1 MKIFCE
7 LEHNGDDNLLY
18 SSNLVGAYTRGESK
32 DAALG
37 KMRREAE
44 SYLRWTGTEVPQA
57 LEIEISREKSSTL
70 DIRDAD
76 SDLLFKSE
84 REPLTPDEYN
94 ELKTL
99 ALKSAAD
106 FLTLY
111 NAIPDKDATCLTP
124 RRTFYGNVPRTARE
138 MYEHTKSVN
147 SYYFAEIDVPA
158 DNDGDIYEC
167 RKRGFEALERQPGFL
182 TRGVIEGSYG
192 EEWSVRKVLRRFI
205 WHDRI
210 HAKAMTRMARRTF
223 PSAAIPDVF
232 FFGTL

>member
-7 LEHNGDDNLLY
+7 WEHNGNDSLLY
-18 SSNLVGAYTRGESK
+18 SSNLVGAYTRGENKS
-32 DAALG
+32 AALD
-37 KMRREAE
+37 KMHREAE
-44 SYLRWTGTEVPQA
+44 SYLRWAGTEVPQTFD
-57 LEIEISREKSSTL
+57 IEISREKASAL

-76 SDLLFKSE
+76 SDLLFESE
-84 REPLTPDEYN
+84 RKPLTQEEYD
-94 ELKTL
+94 ELKAL

-106 FLTLY
+106 FLSLY
-111 NAIPDKDATCLTP
+111 NSIPDKDVTTIPP
-124 RRTFYGNVPRTARE
+124 RRTFYGDVPRTARE

-147 SYYFAEIDVPA
+147 SYYFAEIDVSA

-167 RKRGFEALERQPGFL
+167 RKHGFEVLELRPDFL

-223 PSAAIPDVF
+223 PTADIPDIF

>member
-7 LEHNGDDNLLY
+7 LEHNGDDSLLY

-94 ELKTL
+94 ELKAL

-124 RRTFYGNVPRTARE
+124 RRTFYGDVPRTARE

-147 SYYFAEIDVPA
+147 DYYFGEIGVETDHA
-158 DNDGDIYEC
+158 GTIAEC
-167 RKRGFEALERQPGFL
+167 RRQGFEALERQPDYLENRVFD
-182 TRGVIEGSYG
+182 GSYG
-192 EEWSVRKVLRRFI
+192 ELWTLRKVLRRFL

-210 HAKAMTRMARRTF
+210 HAKAMYRMAVKTF
-223 PSAAIPDVF
+223 GADQVENVF
-232 FFGTL
+232 LF